1 MSKKPF
7 ILDFSNVELPNI
19 DVWGIVTLPIRLLG
33 RVAIDS
39 GPEAQTHR
47 PTIKDVAGETKSAS
61 RHSSN

>member
-7 ILDFSNVELPNI
+7 FFDFSNAELPNI

-39 GPEAQTHR
+39 GPEAKTYR
-47 PTIKDVAGETKSAS
+47 ASTGDVVIETKSD
-61 RHSSN
+61 SSNWSH

>member
-7 ILDFSNVELPNI
+7 FFGFSNVALPNTDVWG

-39 GPEAQTHR
+39 GPEAKTYR
-47 PTIKDVAGETKSAS
+47 PSTGDVANETKV
-61 RHSSN
+61 

>member
-7 ILDFSNVELPNI
+7 FLDFSNVELPNI

-39 GPEAQTHR
+39 GPEALTYR
-47 PTIKDVAGETKSAS
+47 PATRDVAGERKPDSC
-61 RHSSN
+61 H

>member
-7 ILDFSNVELPNI
+7 FFGFSNVALPNT

-39 GPEAQTHR
+39 GPEAKTYR
-47 PTIKDVAGETKSAS
+47 PSTGDVANETKV
-61 RHSSN
+61 

>member
-7 ILDFSNVELPNI
+7 FFDFSNAELPTI
-19 DVWGIVTLPIRLLG
+19 DVWGIVALPIRLLG

-39 GPEAQTHR
+39 SPEAQTYR
-47 PTIKDVAGETKSAS
+47 PATTDVAGEKKSNS